1 MIIASNIITRIVLCL
16 FLFLNINANAQ
27 VSSKK
32 TIFDRWDQNGD
43 GKLTKEELPQNARP
57 AFDRVD
63 KNNDGSISREED
75 KIFRERSGQRQKN
88 GSREQPNNDRINIKN
103 DIPYANTDEPF
114 FNPRQS
120 LNLLL
125 PKNRKKKILPAL
137 IYIHGGGWKKGNK
150 NQGNVRL
157 LPYVESGEY
166 VGISIGYRLSG
177 EAQWP
182 AQIHDCKAA
191 IRWVR
196 GNAKNY
202 GINPERIGVFGT
214 SAGGHLVAMLGTSGN
229 VKELE
234 GNLGNYNKMKSTV
247 HCVVNFFGPSALLQM
262 SKYPSKIDHD
272 AANSP
277 ESELI
282 GGALQKNK
290 KKAINA
296 SPINYVTKDD
306 CPFIHVHG
314 TNDQLVPYNQSVILH
329 KKLLENGCDS
339 TLITVK
345 EGGHGGFKND
355 AIQKITEKFFA
366 KQLLG
371 KELQIGQREIL
382 IEQLQR

>member
-75 KIFRERSGQRQKN
+75 KIFRERSGQRKKN

-137 IYIHGGGWKKGNK
+137 IYIHGGGWKNGNK

>member
-1 MIIASNIITRIVLCL
+1 MIILSNNMTRITLCL
-16 FLFLNINANAQ
+16 FLLLSIKANAQ

-32 TIFDRWDQNGD
+32 TIFDRWDRNGD

-57 AFDRVD
+57 NFGRAD
-63 KNNDGSISREED
+63 KNNDGFISREED
-75 KIFRERSGQRQKN
+75 KNFRARSERRQRN
-88 GSREQPNNDRINIKN
+88 ESRNQPNNDRIKIKN
-103 DIPYANTDEPF
+103 DIPYADTE
-114 FNPRQS
+114 NPRQS
-120 LNLLL
+120 LNLIL
-125 PKNRKKKILPAL
+125 PKDRKKKILPAL
-137 IYIHGGGWKKGNK
+137 IYIHGGGWKNGNK

-157 LPYVESGEY
+157 IPYVESGEY

-202 GINPERIGVFGT
+202 GINPEKIGMFGT
-214 SAGGHLVAMLGTSGN
+214 SAGGHLVAMLGTSKN

-234 GNLGNYNKMKSTV
+234 GDLGNYKKMKSTV
-247 HCVVNFFGPSALLQM
+247 HCVVNFFGPSALLEM
-262 SKYPSKIDHD
+262 SKYPSRIDHD

-282 GGALQKNK
+282 GGALQENK
-290 KKAINA
+290 KKAMDA

-314 TNDQLVPYNQSVILH
+314 TDDQLVPYNQSVILH

-339 TLITVK
+339 RLITVK
-345 EGGHGGFKND
+345 GGGHGGFRND
-355 AIQKITEKFFA
+355 TIQKITEKFFA

-371 KELQIGQREIL
+371 KELQIGKREIFL
-382 IEQLQR
+382 EQPQK

>member
-1 MIIASNIITRIVLCL
+1 MIILSNNMTRITLCL
-16 FLFLNINANAQ
+16 FLLLSIKANAQ
-27 VSSKK
+27 VSTKK

-43 GKLTKEELPQNARP
+43 GKLTKEELPQNAKP
-57 AFDRVD
+57 NFDRAD
-63 KNNDGSISREED
+63 KNNDGFISREED
-75 KIFRERSGQRQKN
+75 KNFRERSGRRQRN
-88 GSREQPNNDRINIKN
+88 GSRDQLNNDRINIKT
-103 DIPYANTDEPF
+103 DIPYADTE
-114 FNPRQS
+114 NPRQS
-120 LNLLL
+120 LNLIL
-125 PKNRKKKILPAL
+125 PKDRKKKILPAL
-137 IYIHGGGWKKGNK
+137 IYIHGGGWKNGNK

-157 LPYVESGEY
+157 IPYVESGEY

-202 GINPERIGVFGT
+202 GINPEKIGVFGT
-214 SAGGHLVAMLGTSGN
+214 SAGGHLVAMLGTSEN

-234 GNLGNYNKMKSTV
+234 GDLGNYKKMKSTV
-247 HCVVNFFGPSALLQM
+247 HCVVNFFGPSALLEM
-262 SKYPSKIDHD
+262 SKYPSRIDHD

-282 GGALQKNK
+282 GGALQENK
-290 KKAINA
+290 KKAMDA

-314 TNDQLVPYNQSVILH
+314 TDDQLVPYNQSVILH

-339 TLITVK
+339 RLITVK
-345 EGGHGGFKND
+345 GGGHGGFRND
-355 AIQKITEKFFA
+355 TIQKITEKFFA

-371 KELQIGQREIL
+371 KELQIGKREIFL
-382 IEQLQR
+382 EQPQK

>member
-1 MIIASNIITRIVLCL
+1 MIILSNNMTRITLCL
-16 FLFLNINANAQ
+16 FLLLSIKANAQ
-27 VSSKK
+27 VSTKK

-43 GKLTKEELPQNARP
+43 GKLTKEELPQNAKP
-57 AFDRVD
+57 NFDRAD
-63 KNNDGSISREED
+63 KNNDGFISREED
-75 KIFRERSGQRQKN
+75 KNFRERSGRRQRN
-88 GSREQPNNDRINIKN
+88 GSRDQLNNDRINIKT
-103 DIPYANTDEPF
+103 DIPYADTE
-114 FNPRQS
+114 NPRQS
-120 LNLLL
+120 LNLIL
-125 PKNRKKKILPAL
+125 PKDRKKKILPAL
-137 IYIHGGGWKKGNK
+137 IYIHGGGWKNGNK

-157 LPYVESGEY
+157 IPYVESGEY

-202 GINPERIGVFGT
+202 GINPEKIGMFGT
-214 SAGGHLVAMLGTSGN
+214 SAGGHLVAMLVTSKN

-234 GNLGNYNKMKSTV
+234 GDLGNYKKMKSTV
-247 HCVVNFFGPSALLQM
+247 HCVVNFFGPSALLEM
-262 SKYPSKIDHD
+262 SKYPSRIDHD

-282 GGALQKNK
+282 GGALQENK
-290 KKAINA
+290 KKAMDA

-314 TNDQLVPYNQSVILH
+314 TDDQLVPYNQSVILH

-339 TLITVK
+339 RLITVK
-345 EGGHGGFKND
+345 GGGHGGFRND
-355 AIQKITEKFFA
+355 TIQKITEKFFA

-371 KELQIGQREIL
+371 KELQIGKREIFL
-382 IEQLQR
+382 EQPQK

>member
-1 MIIASNIITRIVLCL
+1 MIILSNNMTRITLCL
-16 FLFLNINANAQ
+16 FLLLSIKVNAQ
-27 VSSKK
+27 VSTKK

-43 GKLTKEELPQNARP
+43 GKLTKEELPQNAKP
-57 AFDRVD
+57 NFDRAD
-63 KNNDGSISREED
+63 KNNDGFISREED
-75 KIFRERSGQRQKN
+75 KNFRERSGRRQRN
-88 GSREQPNNDRINIKN
+88 GSRNQLNNDRINIKN
-103 DIPYANTDEPF
+103 DIPYADTE
-114 FNPRQS
+114 NPRQS

-125 PKNRKKKILPAL
+125 PKDRKKKILPAL
-137 IYIHGGGWKKGNK
+137 IYIHGGGWKNGNK

-157 LPYVESGEY
+157 LPYLESGEY

-191 IRWVR
+191 IRWIR

-202 GINPERIGVFGT
+202 GINPEKIGVFGT

-234 GNLGNYNKMKSTV
+234 GDLGNYKKMKSTV
-247 HCVVNFFGPSALLQM
+247 HCIGNFFGPSALLEM
-262 SKYPSKIDHD
+262 SKYPSRIDHD

-282 GGALQKNK
+282 GGALQENK
-290 KKAINA
+290 KKAMNA

-314 TNDQLVPYNQSVILH
+314 TDDQLVPYNQSVILH

-345 EGGHGGFKND
+345 GGGHGGFRND
-355 AIQKITEKFFA
+355 TIQKITEKFFA
-366 KQLLG
+366 KHLLG
-371 KELQIGQREIL
+371 KELQIGKREIL
-382 IEQLQR
+382 IEQPQK

>member
-75 KIFRERSGQRQKN
+75 KIFRERSGQRKKN

-103 DIPYANTDEPF
+103 DIPYANTDEPL

-137 IYIHGGGWKKGNK
+137 IYIHGGGWKNGNK

>member
-1 MIIASNIITRIVLCL
+1 MLSIK
-16 FLFLNINANAQ
+16 ANAQ
-27 VSSKK
+27 VSTKK

-43 GKLTKEELPQNARP
+43 GKLTKEELPQNAKP
-57 AFDRVD
+57 NFDRAD
-63 KNNDGSISREED
+63 KNNDGFISREED
-75 KIFRERSGQRQKN
+75 KNFRERSGRRQRN
-88 GSREQPNNDRINIKN
+88 GSRDQLNNDRINIKT
-103 DIPYANTDEPF
+103 DIPYADTE
-114 FNPRQS
+114 NPRQS
-120 LNLLL
+120 LNLIL
-125 PKNRKKKILPAL
+125 PKDRKKKILPAL
-137 IYIHGGGWKKGNK
+137 IYIHGGGWKNGNK

-157 LPYVESGEY
+157 IPYVESGEY

-202 GINPERIGVFGT
+202 GINPEKIGMFGT
-214 SAGGHLVAMLGTSGN
+214 SAGGHLVAMLGTSKN

-234 GNLGNYNKMKSTV
+234 GDLGNYKKMKSTV
-247 HCVVNFFGPSALLQM
+247 HCVVNFFGPSALLEM
-262 SKYPSKIDHD
+262 SKYPSRIDHD

-282 GGALQKNK
+282 GGALQENK
-290 KKAINA
+290 KKAMDA

-314 TNDQLVPYNQSVILH
+314 TDDQLVPYNQSVILH

-339 TLITVK
+339 RLITVK
-345 EGGHGGFKND
+345 GGGHGGFRND
-355 AIQKITEKFFA
+355 TIQKITEKFFA

-371 KELQIGQREIL
+371 KELQIGKREIFL
-382 IEQLQR
+382 EQPQK